1 MRNALAFLIR
11 ASAHK
16 NMMAQIQNI
25 SRRAKLII
33 SITGFL
39 ALPNFIVFW
48 CAAVYFGGDA
58 LNGYVQNAH
67 YFICAHGACH
77 EVSKSFWTYSYW
89 HTLSAMG
96 GILLVFIEV
105 AVFVSTGDIALDF
118 KK

>member
-39 ALPNFIVFW
+39 ALPNFI
-48 CAAVYFGGDA
+48 
-58 LNGYVQNAH
+58 
-67 YFICAHGACH
+67 
-77 EVSKSFWTYSYW
+77 
-89 HTLSAMG
+89 
-96 GILLVFIEV
+96 IEV